1 MYKFFTFLWEHRQN
15 LLFLLLVL
23 ISLSALSLSSQ
34 RRFYLAR
41 KVNRA
46 ILAPF
51 QMVVAQ
57 VDYFLHLKKENEKLR
72 KSNFLL
78 TLELYRLEEVR
89 KQNEHLK
96 ELLEFSRRSSVYF
109 IASRVISGGLGEKA
123 HVFIIDKGSQDGL
136 TPNLPV
142 LVPEGLVGK
151 TVEVDAS
158 QTLVQLYSH
167 PEFRVSAKP
176 RGKEDRAIVGSGPNN
191 EMYMF
196 NIPLRNQ
203 LEPGDLI
210 VSSGMGGIFPKGIP
224 VGSIIKLEEEE
235 EMRIKMRAKMEPA
248 VDLNKISEVFVLTD
262 TLFVSPGGDLIFEA
276 TDSLTQLWERP

>member
-1 MYKFFTFLWEHRQN
+1 MSKFFFFLWEHRQN

-23 ISLSALSLSSQ
+23 FSLSALSLSSQ
-34 RRFYLAR
+34 KRFYLAR

-51 QMVVAQ
+51 QIVVARA
-57 VDYFLHLKKENEKLR
+57 DYFLYLKKNNEKLR

-78 TLELYRLEEVR
+78 NLELYRLQEVK
-89 KQNEHLK
+89 KQNLRLK
-96 ELLEFSRRSSVYF
+96 ELLDFSRLSSVHF
-109 IASRVISGGLGEKA
+109 IACRVISGGLGEKA
-123 HVFIIDKGSQDGL
+123 QVFIIDKGSEVGL

-151 TVEVDAS
+151 TVEVDPNR
-158 QTLVQLYSH
+158 TIVQLYNH
-167 PEFRVSAKP
+167 QEFRVSAKP
-176 RGKEDRAIVGSGPNN
+176 RGKEDRAIVGSSASN

-196 NIPLRNQ
+196 NIPRRNQ

-224 VGSIIKLEEEE
+224 VGKIVELEEEE
-235 EMRIKMRAKMEPA
+235 EMRIKMRAKLEPA
-248 VDLNKISEVFVLTD
+248 VDLNKVSEVFVLVD
-262 TLFVSPGGDLIFEA
+262 TLYANPDGDLMFEA
-276 TDSLTQLWERP
+276 VDSLNQLWETP

>member
-1 MYKFFTFLWEHRQN
+1 MSKFFSFIWDHRQN

-23 ISLSALSLSSQ
+23 ISLSALSLSSH

-41 KVNRA
+41 RVNRA

-51 QMVVAQ
+51 QLVVAR
-57 VDYFLHLKKENEKLR
+57 VDYFLQLKSENVKLR

-78 TLELYRLEEVR
+78 NLELYRLQEAKR
-89 KQNEHLK
+89 QNQRLEA
-96 ELLEFSRRSSVYF
+96 LLEFSRRYPVRF
-109 IASRVISGGLGEKA
+109 IACRIISGGLGEKA
-123 HVFIIDKGSQDGL
+123 HVFIIDKGFEDGL
-136 TPNLPV
+136 SPNLPV

-151 TVEVDAS
+151 TVEVDPHR
-158 QTLVQLYSH
+158 TVVQLYSH

-176 RGKEDRAIVGSGPNN
+176 RGKEDRAIVGSSQNN
-191 EMYMF
+191 KMYMF

-224 VGSIIKLEEEE
+224 VGRIVGLEEEE
-235 EMRIKMRAKMEPA
+235 EMRIKMRARMEPA
-248 VDLNKISEVFVLTD
+248 VDLDKVSEVFVLAD
-262 TLFVSPGGDLIFEA
+262 TAFIGPGDNLLFEA

>member
-1 MYKFFTFLWEHRQN
+1 MSKFFFFLWEHRQN

-23 ISLSALSLSSQ
+23 FSLSALSLSSQ
-34 RRFYLAR
+34 KRFYLAR

-51 QMVVAQ
+51 QMVVAR
-57 VDYFLHLKKENEKLR
+57 VDYFFHLKKDNEKLR

-78 TLELYRLEEVR
+78 NLELYRLQEVK
-89 KQNEHLK
+89 KQNQRLK
-96 ELLEFSRRSSVYF
+96 ELLDFSRLSSVHL
-109 IASRVISGGLGEKA
+109 IACRVISGGLGEKA
-123 HVFIIDKGSQDGL
+123 QVFIIDKGSEVGL

-151 TVEVDAS
+151 TVEVDPNR
-158 QTLVQLYSH
+158 TIVQLYNH

-176 RGKEDRAIVGSGPNN
+176 RGKEDRAIVGSSPNN

-224 VGSIIKLEEEE
+224 VGKIVELEEEE
-235 EMRIKMRAKMEPA
+235 EMRIKMRAKLKPA
-248 VDLNKISEVFVLTD
+248 VDLNKVSAVFVLVD
-262 TLFVSPGGDLIFEA
+262 TLYANPDGDLMFEA
-276 TDSLTQLWERP
+276 VDSLNQLWETP